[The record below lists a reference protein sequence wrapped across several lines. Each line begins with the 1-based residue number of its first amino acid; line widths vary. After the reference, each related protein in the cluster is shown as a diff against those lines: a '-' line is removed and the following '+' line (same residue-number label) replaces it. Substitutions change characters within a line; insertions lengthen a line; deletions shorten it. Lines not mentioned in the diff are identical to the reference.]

1 VRTFL
6 VCLKL
11 TAKKDLLQDLT
22 REIERSC
29 KKMKRFLRLD
39 ALKSAWCPR
48 FQAPSIRKESDR
60 KNQEKREGKIALKA
74 LKTELQKSHRR
85 KAVRT
90 EEKSKKTEKSEM

>member
-1 VRTFL
+1 
-6 VCLKL
+6 
-11 TAKKDLLQDLT
+11 
-22 REIERSC
+22 
-29 KKMKRFLRLD
+29 LD